1 MGPPLRP
8 LAIVLM
14 GSRAGCAAFSPPH
27 VPGPQAVEI
36 GRLPPADAAAQIV
49 GYKQIPRYRS

>member
-14 GSRAGCAAFSPPH
+14 GSRAGCAAFSPAH

-36 GRLPPADAAAQIV
+36 GRLPPADVAAQIV
-49 GYKQIPRYRS
+49 GYQQIQRYRA